1 MLVAGSTSPSSSPS
15 PSFASF
21 SSGRTV
27 AWWKES
33 SSSPSPSSIV
43 VPQAPSPS
51 PRYGGLQRSMA
62 IGRGA
67 VQCTQDQDLKEEK
80 RARFVAGPR
89 KLQAIP
95 EALSVRRTV
104 KTQDQLQDPGD
115 W

>member
-1 MLVAGSTSPSSSPS
+1 MSSAYSSSMLVAGSTSPSSSPS

-33 SSSPSPSSIV
+33 SSSPSPSSIA

-62 IGRGA
+62 IGRKRGA
-67 VQCTQDQDLKEEK
+67 EV
-80 RARFVAGPR
+80 ARRWSESKGV
-89 KLQAIP
+89 
-95 EALSVRRTV
+95 VYV
-104 KTQDQLQDPGD
+104 
-115 W
+115 